1 MTPTLN
7 HSKHNVLIMAQ
18 MHRDDKGMP
27 RTITKIEPNPLRE
40 LAYQAV
46 IKELKRGNG
55 RVGLAV
61 LEQLGLIRPETQPSQ
76 QLTSVISTLLP
87 VANVDNSALNPMS
100 DVNITEGQPSKQP
113 QSPTEHVELST
124 QLQLFPD
131 LGLTP
136 SAAHDTVPVEEPLME
151 PDAACGRE
159 GAPPHLQRGGGMT
172 EPAQFTD
179 EGDDNG

>member
-1 MTPTLN
+1 
-7 HSKHNVLIMAQ
+7 MAQ
-18 MHRDDKGMP
+18 MHRDEKGIVKPNVRNMS
-27 RTITKIEPNPLRE
+27 KIRDLAYTAVVRE
-40 LAYQAV
+40 LQ
-46 IKELKRGNG
+46 KNNG
-55 RVGLAV
+55 RIGLAV
-61 LEQLGLIRPETQPSQ
+61 LEALGEIKPEREPSQ

-87 VANVDNSALNPMS
+87 PVTLDSSTPAQ
-100 DVNITEGQPSKQP
+100 VNIITGGQPSKQP